1 MGRSPNFSSAAV
13 VRALESL
20 AAFLHRIDLLAL
32 SNVCLMDSHPPAR
45 RPHKSPAHTV
55 KDPRKGPQRLASKPS
70 AFPPEGAAHSAA
82 FSSFRQHP
90 VAGRFP
96 VPSASGRSTFPPEGA
111 AHSGAAS
118 SFRQHPVAG
127 GFPNPSG
134 LGPLGHSAGGAAHSS
149 PDSGAVNTALPFP
162 EGPGSRCGRL
172 PLPFP
177 LRGAHSA
184 LSGKFCKA
192 PPRRRHA
199 IVALLDAGGR
209 VHEGA
214 GSFPM
219 T

>member
-1 MGRSPNFSSAAV
+1 MSAV
-13 VRALESL
+13 VVQAKLL
-20 AAFLHRIDLLAL
+20 AAFACFESTWFC
-32 SNVCLMDSHPPAR
+32 SNVCKMDNHPPAR

-55 KDPRKGPQRLASKPS
+55 KDPGNRPQRLASVPVGVS
-70 AFPPEGAAHSAA
+70 PQGAAHDSAVFA
-82 FSSFRQHP
+82 FVNTPRESPDASLQL
-90 VAGRFP
+90 AGREA
-96 VPSASGRSTFPPEGA
+96 V
-111 AHSGAAS
+111 S
-118 SFRQHPVAG
+118 SK
-127 GFPNPSG
+127 
-134 LGPLGHSAGGAAHSS
+134 GAAHSS